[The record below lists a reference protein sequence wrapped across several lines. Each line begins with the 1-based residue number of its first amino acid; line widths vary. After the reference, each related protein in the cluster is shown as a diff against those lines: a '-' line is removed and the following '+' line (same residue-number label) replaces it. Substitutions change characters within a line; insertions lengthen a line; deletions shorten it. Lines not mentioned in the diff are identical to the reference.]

1 MKAQV
6 ATRPEHSGSRRFD
19 YGASAELFPS
29 RGRRGKSTMGYRRF
43 DTAADAIRYAIEQLP
58 APLLLGAYLE
68 VQEERFDGE
77 AIRRLYESADYPLA
91 RLSDEDDDDTGD
103 DEKLTAQPAQK
114 DR

>member
-6 ATRPEHSGSRRFD
+6 AKLSEHPGSRRFD

-43 DTAADAIRYAIEQLP
+43 DTAAAAIQYAIEQLP

-77 AIRRLYESADYPLA
+77 AIRKLYDSAEYPLA
-91 RLSDEDDDDTGD
+91 RMSDEDDEASDDDVTV
-103 DEKLTAQPAQK
+103 QQAQK
-114 DR
+114 EI

>member
-1 MKAQV
+1 MTHAAKQS
-6 ATRPEHSGSRRFD
+6 EQHGSRHFD
-19 YGASAELFPS
+19 YGAAAELFPS

-77 AIRRLYESADYPLA
+77 AIRRLYDSAEYPLPRA
-91 RLSDEDDDDTGD
+91 SDEA
-103 DEKLTAQPAQK
+103 DEMLDEDVTMQAAQK
-114 DR
+114 DN